1 VCQFLSTPTT
11 EHWYAVKCILRYL
24 HDTIDQGLY
33 FTKSGSSLLGAFSD
47 ADWAGDSDDRRS
59 TEGFAIFFGGNL
71 ISWSSRKQ
79 QTVSR
84 SSTEAEYK
92 AIVDA
97 TAELIWLQVLLREIG
112 ITLSRPPTL
121 WCDNIGATYLST
133 NPIFHQRSKHVEVDY
148 HFVRERVS
156 TRQLDVWVS
165 PRRIKLP
172 TS

>member
-1 VCQFLSTPTT
+1 
-11 EHWYAVKCILRYL
+11 
-24 HDTIDQGLY
+24 
-33 FTKSGSSLLGAFSD
+33 
-47 ADWAGDSDDRRS
+47 
-59 TEGFAIFFGGNL
+59 L